1 MMVRGEVMI
10 RPTFSRRLDELARRQ
25 GGVALVEFALLLPI
39 FALLCVATIDFGLAF
54 YSKLRLS
61 EGVAQGAQYAFMTGA
76 LIQTSQVQTVVQT
89 TSGLSGVAVNVN
101 YNSNACYCLSGSPAA
116 EVAQACGSPC
126 ANGAPP
132 GKFMSIAATYAYSP
146 IFAGYNLIAD
156 PTIAENAT
164 VRVQ

>member
-1 MMVRGEVMI
+1 MMAGRGFL
-10 RPTFSRRLDELARRQ
+10 PKLHDLARRRD
-25 GGVALVEFALLLPI
+25 GVALVEFALLIPI
-39 FALLCVATIDFGLAF
+39 FALLCIATIDFGLAF

-76 LIQTSQVQTVVQT
+76 TIQASQVQTVVQT
-89 TSGLSGVAVNVN
+89 TSGLSGVAVNVT

-116 EVAQACGSPC
+116 EVTQVCGTPC
-126 ANGAPP
+126 TNGAQP
-132 GKFMSIAATYAYSP
+132 GKYISIAATYAYSP

-164 VRVQ
+164 VRLQ